1 MKPIVPS
8 SFLFL
13 CLSLGIFNSCS
24 NKTNSTPTPTLVVSS
39 INPTHGAGGDTVTIT
54 GSGFNASPSLDSV
67 WMNGKLTS
75 PITASSTQLQVTVPS
90 LCGTGKVKV
99 SANGI
104 TGLGPVFTYDTT
116 FKLTTFAT
124 GLDNPQYITIDGTG
138 NLYVTNFGNQT
149 VAKISPAGVVTT
161 FVSGIDQPTGITI
174 DGADNLYVASNSPFN
189 TCAILKIS
197 ASAAVDTLADF
208 TGYVYGLTI
217 DNSGNIYAANSQA
230 GTISMITG
238 NGTVSTFA
246 TGLGGI
252 SGITRSSNGN
262 LYAVS
267 QSNNAVY
274 KITSDGTVSEL
285 QNQLNVGGPVGIAV
299 DNSNNLYFTLLG
311 SNPLGQSNAITEIS
325 ASGAISTLTTGLYN
339 PCGLILDANGDF
351 YVVNS
356 SFSTPNTLAAT
367 ISKLTAQ

>member
-24 NKTNSTPTPTLVVSS
+24 KKNNSTPSLVVGS
-39 INPTHGAGGDTVTIT
+39 INPTHGTGGDTVTIT

-67 WMNGKLTS
+67 WVNGKLTS
-75 PITASSTQLQVTVPS
+75 PITASPTQLQVTVPS
-90 LCGTGKVKV
+90 LCGTGNVKV
-99 SANGI
+99 SANGT
-104 TGLGPVFTYDTT
+104 TGVGPVFTYDTT
-116 FKLTTFAT
+116 YLLSTFAT
-124 GLDNPQYITIDGTG
+124 GLNNPQYLAIDGSG
-138 NLYVTNFGNQT
+138 NLFVTNFGNQT
-149 VAKISPAGVVTT
+149 ISKITPTASVTT

-174 DGADNLYVASNSPFN
+174 DGADNLYVASNSPLN

-230 GTISMITG
+230 GAISMITG

-246 TGLGGI
+246 GGLGGI

-274 KITSDGTVSEL
+274 KITPDGTVSEV

-299 DNSNNLYFTLLG
+299 DNGNNLYFTLLG

-325 ASGAISTLTTGLYN
+325 ASGSISTLTTGLYN
-339 PCGLILDANGDF
+339 PCGLIRDANGDF

-356 SFSTPNTLAAT
+356 LFSDPNTLAAT
-367 ISKLTAQ
+367 ISKLTAR